1 MEQNRLSRNIL
12 QRGGSSDVMN
22 ATGEAILTPPSPQ
35 GHFVYPY
42 TNESQFSDAVC
53 LFAGSGLRKGASP
66 LLVMTESH
74 CDPIRTQRQADGLD
88 GAELEAHGRLLCGTT
103 ESLLG
108 GFCVRRNHRRSSLQH
123 HDRETNRESP
133 GCQLKRRGSG
143 VRRGGRFNLASENP
157 KATQR
162 LEELWNQLIKLH
174 SVPLLCAYS
183 LGGNR
188 PDELPDALLQCHSEA
203 LA

>member
-1 MEQNRLSRNIL
+1 
-12 QRGGSSDVMN
+12 MN
-22 ATGEAILTPPSPQ
+22 ATGEAILKHPDPH

-42 TNESQFSDAVC
+42 TNESQFCEAVC
-53 LFAGSGLRKGASP
+53 LFVSSGLRKGGSA

-74 CDPIRTQRQADGLD
+74 CGPIRAQLQDDGI
-88 GAELEAHGRLLCGTT
+88 EVVQLEARGRFVCVTA

-108 GFCVRRNHRRSSLQH
+108 TFMFDGIIDDDRCKVTLGRLIEKARGASTNGEVRVFGEMVDLIWL
-123 HDRETNRESP
+123 P
-133 GCQLKRRGSG
+133 
-143 VRRGGRFNLASENP
+143 NP

-162 LEELWNQLIKLH
+162 LEELWNQVIKVH

-183 LGGNR
+183 LGGDR
-188 PDELPDALLQCHSEA
+188 PDALPDALLHCHSEA

>member
-1 MEQNRLSRNIL
+1 
-12 QRGGSSDVMN
+12 MN
-22 ATGEAILTPPSPQ
+22 ATGEAILTHPGPH

-42 TNESQFSDAVC
+42 TNESQFSEAVC
-53 LFAGSGLRKGASP
+53 LFVSSGLRNGGSA
-66 LLVMTESH
+66 LLVMRESH
-74 CDPIRTQRQADGLD
+74 CEPIRTQLQDHGLD
-88 GAELEAHGRLLCGTT
+88 VAELEACGRLVCVPA

-108 GFCVRRNHRRSSLQH
+108 TFMFDGIIDDDLCKITIGKLIEKARAASCNGEVRVFGEMVDLIWL
-123 HDRETNRESP
+123 P
-133 GCQLKRRGSG
+133 
-143 VRRGGRFNLASENP
+143 NP

-162 LEELWNQLIKLH
+162 LEELWNQVIKLH

-188 PDELPDALLQCHSEA
+188 PDALSDALLQCHCEV

>member
-1 MEQNRLSRNIL
+1 
-12 QRGGSSDVMN
+12 MN
-22 ATGEAILTPPSPQ
+22 ASGEAILTHPGPH

-42 TNESQFSDAVC
+42 TNESQFSEAVC
-53 LFAGSGLRKGASP
+53 LFVKSGLFKGGSA
-66 LLVMTESH
+66 LLVMTEAH
-74 CDPIRTQRQADGLD
+74 GEPIRAQLQRDGVNV
-88 GAELEAHGRLLCGTT
+88 AELEARGRFVCVTA

-108 GFCVRRNHRRSSLQH
+108 TFMFDEIINDDLCKTTIGHLIEKARTASPNGEVRVFGEMVDLLWL
-123 HDRETNRESP
+123 P
-133 GCQLKRRGSG
+133 
-143 VRRGGRFNLASENP
+143 NP

-162 LEELWNQLIKLH
+162 LEELWNQVIKQH

-188 PDELPDALLQCHSEA
+188 PETLPDELLHCHSAA